1 MEASST
7 SNVIMVAGKRILC
20 AQTVLGLLFIGFE
33 YFRYGTLSAESAF
46 TGVVIAVVPSLIG
59 MLLASI
65 KSKFKPT
72 ESLRDLM
79 NLSRN
84 IKVIY
89 TILMFVLTFRFMA
102 LRNIVVLIAF
112 SVTMLGHFFTPMF
125 KDKAER
131 KA

>member
-7 SNVIMVAGKRILC
+7 SNAIMVAGKRILC

-125 KDKAER
+125 QDKAER

>member
-1 MEASST
+1 T
-7 SNVIMVAGKRILC
+7 SNAIMVAGKRILC

-125 KDKAER
+125 K
-131 KA
+131 